1 MERES
6 KKKNP
11 WEHTIVL
18 PQTVYPMRADLA
30 NRENEILAIW
40 KKENL
45 FRRINDKR
53 KAENAPLFLLH
64 DGPPYA
70 NGEFH
75 TGHGLNKVLKDIFN
89 KYNLLRGRRVP
100 YVPGWD
106 CHGLPI
112 ELAAIKKL
120 ANKKDGSDKDPI
132 RIRKACREYAAEY
145 IKIQAEDQTRF
156 GVFWQDPWMD
166 RGPASQGGRKPD
178 ADGVETFD
186 SPYYYATMSPKYEAA
201 ILKAF
206 RDLFLKGL
214 IYKGK
219 KPVYWDAT
227 TASAHAE
234 AEIEYQEHE
243 SDAIFVKFPVKN
255 RLNTYVVIW
264 TTTPWT
270 LPANLGVCFNENID
284 YVTVTTDAGELIL
297 AADLAPGVLK
307 AAGLENKGQ
316 SHIQPDEI
324 QKLEVAHPFIE
335 RASKVLFGDH
345 VTADAGTGI
354 VHTAPGHGQ
363 DDYEVGLKYGLD
375 ILSPVDHRGRYTKEF
390 AEMEGK
396 SVFEANPLI
405 IEKLKGLGLL
415 LAHERFKH
423 QYPHS
428 WRSHKPLIMRATP
441 QWFMKIEPL
450 RELALSEIPKIEWI
464 PEWGESRFTA
474 AVKTRPDWCLSRQ
487 RYWGVPIPAFQCT
500 QCGHVHM
507 DDKTLNHVIEK
518 VEAQG
523 IEVWYEKPAAELLP
537 SGTKCSEC
545 GSTDFEKESD
555 ILDVWFDSGVSWYAV
570 LKDNPDLGYPADVY
584 LEGSDQH
591 RGWFQSSLWP
601 ALALTGRAPYKKVV
615 THGYILDQ
623 QGRAMSKSL
632 GNGMSPRADIIN
644 KFGADVLRL
653 WVASEDYRTD
663 NKIGPEML
671 NHLADAYRKIRNTL
685 RYLLGNTQDGR
696 ALAALGLTPDTMSS
710 SASAAQLDALITQ
723 KLDLWVLAEAAE
735 LVKQVTDAYE
745 KSEFHLV
752 YHRTLQ
758 FCTVT
763 LSNLYLDMVRDSLYC
778 DASPLSPSESLPQ
791 AGGKPKTEGERA
803 AAAARRIS
811 TVCTLQILTETLV
824 TLLAPI
830 LSFTAEETQRV
841 LTPNHSVFEN
851 AWPDLTRFA
860 NAELL
865 KEFENLKMIRAE
877 VNAAIEPLRK
887 AGEVGSDV
895 EVEVEIPQQ
904 AEEGTLLRFLGVSS
918 VKTGASALKVR
929 KSAKPKCPRC
939 WLHRDLTASGLCQRC
954 DAVVAG
960 SN

>member
-1 MERES
+1 MSNE
-6 KKKNP
+6 KKQVDGKETEVNP
-11 WEHTIVL
+11 WQHTIQL

-30 NRENEILAIW
+30 KRENDILALW
-40 KKENL
+40 KKEDL
-45 FRRINDKR
+45 FKSINAKR
-53 KAENAPLFLLH
+53 KAANAPLFLLH

-156 GVFWQDPWMD
+156 GVLWD
-166 RGPASQGGRKPD
+166 
-178 ADGVETFD
+178 D
-186 SPYYYATMSPKYEAA
+186 SDVKTAQNNESSLFYATMSPKYEAS

-214 IYKGK
+214 VYKGK

-243 SDAIFVKFPVKN
+243 SPSIYVKFPVAHTKD
-255 RLNTYVVIW
+255 TFVVIW

-270 LPANLGVCFNENID
+270 LPANLGVSFNEKIE
-284 YVTVTTDAGELIL
+284 YVTVTTEQGKLIL
-297 AADLAPGVLK
+297 AKELAPKVLEI
-307 AAGLENKGQ
+307 AGLKVSAEAAISNA
-316 SHIQPDEI
+316 DI
-324 QKLEVAHPFIE
+324 QKLEIRHPFIDRE
-335 RASKVLFGDH
+335 SKVLFGDH
-345 VTADAGTGI
+345 VTVEAGTGV

-363 DDYEVGLKYGLD
+363 DDYNVGLKYGLD
-375 ILSPVDHRGRYTKEF
+375 VLSPVDHRGRYTKEF

-415 LAHERFKH
+415 LHASTFKH

-441 QWFMKIEPL
+441 QWFLKIDPL
-450 RELALSEIPKIEWI
+450 REKALEEIKKVEWI
-464 PEWGESRFTA
+464 PDWGESRFTA

-487 RYWGVPIPAFQCT
+487 RYWGVPIPSFQCKA
-500 QCGHVHM
+500 CGHVHM
-507 DDKTLNHVIEK
+507 DEAGLNHVIER
-518 VEAQG
+518 VEKSG
-523 IEVWYEKPAAELLP
+523 VEVWYEESAANLLP
-537 SGTKCSEC
+537 QGTKCSEC
-545 GSTDFEKESD
+545 ASSDLEKEND

-570 LKDNPDLGYPADVY
+570 LKQNPELGYPADVY

-601 ALALTGRAPYKKVV
+601 ALALTGKAPFKKVV

-632 GNGMSPRADIIN
+632 GNGMNPRTDIIN
-644 KFGADVLRL
+644 KFGADILRL
-653 WVASEDYRTD
+653 WVSSEDYRTD
-663 NKIGPEML
+663 NKIGPEMINQL
-671 NHLADAYRKIRNTL
+671 GDAYRKIRNTL
-685 RYLLGNTQDGR
+685 RYLLGNTKDGKD
-696 ALAALGLTPDTMSS
+696 AQGLTDE
-710 SASAAQLDALITQ
+710 AITQ
-723 KLDLWVLAEAAE
+723 KLDQWVLAETAE

-745 KSEFHLV
+745 RSEFHLV
-752 YHRTLQ
+752 YHRILQ

-778 DASPLSPSESLPQ
+778 DSLND
-791 AGGKPKTEGERA
+791 PKRL
-803 AAAARRIS
+803 S
-811 TVCTLQILTETLV
+811 TVRTLQILTETLV
-824 TLLAPI
+824 TLIAPV
-830 LSFTAEETQRV
+830 LSFTAEETQRAIY
-841 LTPNHSVFEN
+841 PAQSVFEN
-851 AWPDLTRFA
+851 TWPDLSRFA
-860 NAELL
+860 NPKLL
-865 KEFENLKMIRAE
+865 EEFEALKQIRDA
-877 VNAAIEPLRK
+877 VNIAAEPLRK
-887 AGEVGSDV
+887 AGEVGSNV
-895 EVEVEIPQQ
+895 EVDAEVTQ
-904 AEEGTLLRFLGVSS
+904 AADENTLLRFLGISGL
-918 VKTGASALKVR
+918 KTGASQIQVR
-929 KSAKPKCPRC
+929 KSTKPKCPRC
-939 WLHRDLTASGLCQRC
+939 WLHRDLVGSGLCARC

-960 SN
+960 

>member
-1 MERES
+1 MEKET
-6 KKKNP
+6 KQKNP
-11 WEHTIVL
+11 WEHTIAL
-18 PQTVYPMRADLA
+18 PQTAYPMRADLA
-30 NRENEILAIW
+30 KRENDILALWIKESLF
-40 KKENL
+40 KK
-45 FRRINDKR
+45 INAKR
-53 KAENAPLFLLH
+53 KAANAPLFLLH

-89 KYNLLRGRRVP
+89 KYNLLRGKRVP

-156 GVFWQDPWMD
+156 GVFWD
-166 RGPASQGGRKPD
+166 
-178 ADGVETFD
+178 D
-186 SPYYYATMSPKYEAA
+186 SDVKTATNNESALFYATMSPKYEAS

-206 RDLFLKGL
+206 RDLFLKDL

-243 SDAIFVKFPVKN
+243 SPSVYVKFPVKGEQN
-255 RLNTYVVIW
+255 KYVVIW

-270 LPANLGVCFNENID
+270 LPANLGVSF
-284 YVTVTTDAGELIL
+284 GEKIAYEVVETEQGSLVL
-297 AADLAPGVLK
+297 AVELAPKV
-307 AAGLENKGQ
+307 
-316 SHIQPDEI
+316 
-324 QKLEVAHPFIE
+324 LEVAGLTAKSRKAISIDEIKALNVRHPFIDRE
-335 RASKVLFGDH
+335 SKVLFGDH
-345 VTADAGTGI
+345 VTVEAGTGI

-363 DDYEVGLKYGLD
+363 DDYVVGLKYGLD
-375 ILSPVDHRGRYTKEF
+375 VLSPVDHRGRYTKEY

-405 IEKLKGLGLL
+405 IEKLKDLGLL
-415 LAHERFKH
+415 LQASTFKH

-441 QWFMKIEPL
+441 QWFLKIDPL
-450 RELALSEIPKIEWI
+450 RDLALEEIKKVEWI

-487 RYWGVPIPAFQCT
+487 RYWGVPIPAFQCKD
-500 QCGHVHM
+500 CGHVHL
-507 DDKTLNHVIEK
+507 DEATLNHVIAQ
-518 VEAQG
+518 VEQKG
-523 IEVWYEKPAAELLP
+523 VEVWYEETAANLLP
-537 SGTKCSEC
+537 AGTKCGEC
-545 GSTDFEKESD
+545 GSANLEKESD

-570 LKDNPDLGYPADVY
+570 LNQNPDLSYPADVY

-601 ALALTGRAPYKKVV
+601 ALALTGKAPFKKVV

-644 KFGADVLRL
+644 KFGADILRL
-653 WVASEDYRTD
+653 WVSSEDYRTD
-663 NKIGPEML
+663 NKIGPEMMNQL
-671 NHLADAYRKIRNTL
+671 GDAYRKIRNTL
-685 RYLLGNTQDGR
+685 RYLLGNTADGKQSGQ
-696 ALAALGLTPDTMSS
+696 LSDAA
-710 SASAAQLDALITQ
+710 ITQ
-723 KLDLWVLAEAAE
+723 KLDLWVLAEAND
-735 LVKQVTDAYE
+735 LVQKVTEAYD
-745 KSEFHLV
+745 KSEFHQV
-752 YHRTLQ
+752 YHRVLQ

-778 DASPLSPSESLPQ
+778 DADPRRGSTPLSKRETEDGRTEPSGNRALSE
-791 AGGKPKTEGERA
+791 AEG
-803 AAAARRIS
+803 RRNS
-811 TVCTLQILTETLV
+811 TVQTLQILAETLV

-841 LTPNHSVFEN
+841 YNPNLSVFEN
-851 AWPDLTRFA
+851 TWPDLSRFD
-860 NAELL
+860 NAALL
-865 KEFENLKMIRAE
+865 KEFEELRKIRDE
-877 VNAAIEPLRK
+877 VNTAVEPLRK

-895 EVEVEIPQQ
+895 EVEVELPHEVSDVQ
-904 AEEGTLLRFLGVSS
+904 TLTRFLGLSQVS
-918 VKTGASALKVR
+918 TGSQAIKVR

-939 WLHRDLTASGLCQRC
+939 WLHRDLTASGLCERC
-954 DAVVAG
+954 DAVVVK
-960 SN
+960 

>member
-1 MERES
+1 MDKEN
-6 KKKNP
+6 KKEKNP
-11 WEHTIVL
+11 WEHTIAL
-18 PQTVYPMRADLA
+18 PQTAYPMRADLA
-30 NRENEILAIW
+30 KRENDILALW
-40 KKENL
+40 KKEDL
-45 FRRINDKR
+45 FKSIDAKR
-53 KAENAPLFLLH
+53 KAASAPLFLLH

-89 KYNLLRGRRVP
+89 KYNLLRGKRVP

-156 GVFWQDPWMD
+156 GVFWDDSDPWM
-166 RGPASQGGRKPD
+166 GQSSPSQGGRKANQD
-178 ADGVETFD
+178 ATETVTHESD
-186 SPYYYATMSPKYEAA
+186 KYYATMSPKYEAS

-206 RDLFLKGL
+206 RDLFLKDL

-243 SDAIFVKFPVKN
+243 SPSVYVKFPVEGEKDKF
-255 RLNTYVVIW
+255 VVIW

-270 LPANLGVCFNENID
+270 LPANLGVSF
-284 YVTVTTDAGELIL
+284 GEKIPYEVVETEQGSLVL
-297 AADLAPGVLK
+297 AVELAPKV
-307 AAGLENKGQ
+307 
-316 SHIQPDEI
+316 
-324 QKLEVAHPFIE
+324 LEVAGLTAKSRKAISIDEIKALNVRHPFIDRE
-335 RASKVLFGDH
+335 SKVLFGDH
-345 VTADAGTGI
+345 VTVEAGTGI

-363 DDYEVGLKYGLD
+363 DDYVVGLKYGLD
-375 ILSPVDHRGRYTKEF
+375 VLSPVDHRGRYTKEF

-415 LAHERFKH
+415 LHGSTFKH

-441 QWFMKIEPL
+441 QWFLKIDPL
-450 RELALSEIPKIEWI
+450 RELALEEIKKVEWI

-487 RYWGVPIPAFQCT
+487 RYWGVPIPAFQCKD
-500 QCGHVHM
+500 CGHVHL
-507 DDKTLNHVIEK
+507 DEATLNHVIER
-518 VEAQG
+518 VEKSG
-523 IEVWYEKPAAELLP
+523 VEVWYEETAANLLP
-537 SGTKCSEC
+537 AGTKCGEC
-545 GSTDFEKESD
+545 GSANLEKESD

-570 LKDNPDLGYPADVY
+570 LKQNPDLGYPADVY

-601 ALALTGRAPYKKVV
+601 ALALTGKAPFKKVV

-644 KFGADVLRL
+644 KFGADILRL
-653 WVASEDYRTD
+653 WVSSEDYRTD
-663 NKIGPEML
+663 NKIGPEMMTQL
-671 NHLADAYRKIRNTL
+671 GDAYRKIRNTL
-685 RYLLGNTQDGR
+685 RYLLGNTADGKQS
-696 ALAALGLTPDTMSS
+696 GQLTDG
-710 SASAAQLDALITQ
+710 AITQ
-723 KLDLWVLAEAAE
+723 KLDLWVLAEAND
-735 LVKQVTDAYE
+735 LVLKVTEAYD
-745 KSEFHLV
+745 KSEFHQV
-752 YHRTLQ
+752 YHRVLQ

-778 DASPLSPSESLPQ
+778 DADPRATKPQ
-791 AGGKPKTEGERA
+791 NAEA
-803 AAAARRIS
+803 DARRNS
-811 TVCTLQILTETLV
+811 TVRTLQILAETLV
-824 TLLAPI
+824 TLLAPV

-841 LTPNHSVFEN
+841 YNPNQSVFEN
-851 AWPDLTRFA
+851 AWPDLSRFD
-860 NAELL
+860 NAMLL
-865 KEFENLKMIRAE
+865 KEFEELRKIRDE
-877 VNAAIEPLRK
+877 VNTAVEPLRK

-895 EVEVEIPQQ
+895 EVEVDLPHEVSDVQ
-904 AEEGTLLRFLGVSS
+904 TLTRFLGLSS
-918 VKTGASALKVR
+918 VTTGSATIKVR

-939 WLHRDLTASGLCQRC
+939 WLHRDLTASGLCERC
-954 DAVVAG
+954 DAVVV
-960 SN
+960 S

>member
-1 MERES
+1 MNKAKS
-6 KKKNP
+6 QKNP

-18 PQTVYPMRADLA
+18 PQTVFPMRAELA
-30 NRENEILAIW
+30 RRENDILAIW

-45 FRRINDKR
+45 FRKINEKR
-53 KAENAPLFLLH
+53 KAENAPVFLLH

-75 TGHGLNKVLKDIFN
+75 TGHALNKILKDIFN

-112 ELAAIKKL
+112 ELAVIKKL
-120 ANKKDGSDKDPI
+120 SNKKDGSDKDPI
-132 RIRKACREYAAEY
+132 RIRKACREYASQY
-145 IKIQAEDQTRF
+145 IQVQGEDQTRF
-156 GVFWQDPWMD
+156 GVFWD
-166 RGPASQGGRKPD
+166 
-178 ADGVETFD
+178 D
-186 SPYYYATMSPKYEAA
+186 SDYKTAAHNESSNYYATMSPKYEAA
-201 ILKAF
+201 ILRAF
-206 RDLFLKGL
+206 RDLYLKGF

-243 SDAIFVKFPVKN
+243 SDAIYVKFPIRN
-255 RLNTYVVIW
+255 RPNAYVVIW

-270 LPANLGVCFNENID
+270 LPANLGVCFSEKIN
-284 YVTVTTDAGELIL
+284 YVAVTTDMGELIL
-297 AADLAPGVLK
+297 AADLVHSVLK
-307 AAGLENKGQ
+307 AAGLENRGQ
-316 SHIQPDEI
+316 SHMRIEEI
-324 QKLEVAHPFIE
+324 QKLEVRHPFLDRE
-335 RASKVLFGDH
+335 SRVLFGDH

-363 DDYEVGLKYGLD
+363 DDYNVGLKYGLE
-375 ILSPVDHRGRYTKEF
+375 ILSPVDHRGRYTQEF

-396 SVFEANPLI
+396 TVFEANPLI
-405 IEKLKGLGLL
+405 IEKLKRAGLL

-450 RELALSEIPKIEWI
+450 RELALNEIPKIEWV
-464 PEWGESRFTA
+464 PEWGESRFSA
-474 AVKTRPDWCLSRQ
+474 AIKSRPDWCLSRQ
-487 RYWGVPIPAFQCT
+487 RYWGVPIPAFQCKN
-500 QCGHVHM
+500 CGQVLM
-507 DDKTLNHVIEK
+507 NEKTLNHVIQM
-518 VEAQG
+518 VEVQG
-523 IEVWYEKPAAELLP
+523 IEVWYEKPAGELLP
-537 SGTKCSEC
+537 SGTKCTEC

-570 LKDNPDLGYPADVY
+570 LKDNPELGYPADVY

-615 THGYILDQ
+615 THGYILDE

-632 GNGMSPRADIIN
+632 GNGMNPRADIID

-663 NKIGPEML
+663 NKIGPEVL

-685 RYLLGNTQDGR
+685 RYLLGNIQDGR
-696 ALAALGLTPDTMSS
+696 TQGALRNEG
-710 SASAAQLDALITQ
+710 ITQ

-745 KSEFHLV
+745 KAEFHVV
-752 YHRTLQ
+752 YHRILH

-763 LSNLYLDMVRDSLYC
+763 LSNLYLDMVRDTLYC
-778 DASPLSPSESLPQ
+778 DATPLSLSAADPRR
-791 AGGKPKTEGERA
+791 GKVPAAEGERA
-803 AAAARRIS
+803 VAAARRNS
-811 TVCTLQILTETLV
+811 TLRTLEILTDTLL

-830 LSFTAEETQRV
+830 LSFTAEEAQRV
-841 LTPNHSVFEN
+841 LTPEHSVFEN
-851 AWPDLTRFA
+851 SWPDLACFA

-865 KEFENLKMIRAE
+865 QEFEVLKKIRAE

-887 AGEVGSDV
+887 AGEVGSDA
-895 EVEVEIPQQ
+895 EVEVEICEQ
-904 AEEGTLLRFLGVSS
+904 ADEGTLLRFLGVSS
-918 VKTGASALKVR
+918 VKTGARELKVR
-929 KSAKPKCPRC
+929 KSTKPKCPRC

-954 DAVVAG
+954 DAVVEG
-960 SN
+960 L

>member
-1 MERES
+1 ME
-6 KKKNP
+6 KDKQQKNP
-11 WEHTIVL
+11 WEHTIAL

-30 NRENEILAIW
+30 KRENDILAIW
-40 KKENL
+40 KKESL
-45 FRRINDKR
+45 FQKINAKR
-53 KAENAPLFLLH
+53 KVENAPLFLLH

-89 KYNLLRGRRVP
+89 KYNLLRGKRVP

-145 IKIQAEDQTRF
+145 IKIQGEDQTRF
-156 GVFWQDPWMD
+156 GIFWD
-166 RGPASQGGRKPD
+166 
-178 ADGVETFD
+178 D
-186 SPYYYATMSPKYEAA
+186 SDHKTAANNESKNYYATMSPKYEAA

-206 RDLFLKGL
+206 RDLFLKDL

-255 RLNTYVVIW
+255 RPNAFVVIW

-270 LPANLGVCFNENID
+270 LPANLGVCFSESIR
-284 YVTVTTDAGELIL
+284 YVAVKTDAGELIV
-297 AADLAPGVLK
+297 AADLVEAVLK
-307 AAGLENKGQ
+307 AAGLTNKGQ
-316 SHIQPDEI
+316 SDIGQDEI
-324 QKLEVAHPFIE
+324 HKLEVAHPFIA

-363 DDYEVGLKYGLD
+363 DDYNVGLKYGLE
-375 ILSPVDHRGRYTKEF
+375 ILSPVDHRGRYTKEY

-405 IEKLKGLGLL
+405 IEKLKESGLL

-450 RELALSEIPKIEWI
+450 RELALSEIPKIDWI

-487 RYWGVPIPAFQCT
+487 RFWGVPIPAFQCK

-507 DDKTLNHVIEK
+507 DDQTLNHVIEK

-537 SGTKCSEC
+537 AGTRCTEC

-570 LKDNPDLGYPADVY
+570 LKDNPELAYPADVY

-644 KFGADVLRL
+644 KFGADILRL
-653 WVASEDYRTD
+653 WVSSEDYRTD
-663 NKIGPEML
+663 NKIGPEMI
-671 NHLADAYRKIRNTL
+671 NHLGDAYRKIRNTL
-685 RYLLGNTQDGR
+685 RYLLGNTQDGQSTQ
-696 ALAALGLTPDTMSS
+696 GLTD
-710 SASAAQLDALITQ
+710 AAITQ
-723 KLDLWVLAEAAE
+723 KLDKWVLAEAAE
-735 LVKQVTDAYE
+735 LVKLVTDAYD

-778 DASPLSPSESLPQ
+778 DRLDAP
-791 AGGKPKTEGERA
+791 ERQ
-803 AAAARRIS
+803 S
-811 TVCTLQILTETLV
+811 TLRTLQILTETLV
-824 TLLAPI
+824 TLLAPV

-860 NAELL
+860 NADLI
-865 KEFENLKMIRAE
+865 KEFEQLKQVRAE
-877 VNAAIEPLRK
+877 VNTAIEPMRK

-918 VKTGASALKVR
+918 VKTGAGALKVR
-929 KSAKPKCPRC
+929 KSARPKCPRC
-939 WLHRDLTASGLCQRC
+939 WLHRDLKASGLCERC
-954 DAVVAG
+954 DAVVKP
-960 SN
+960 

>member
-1 MERES
+1 MSNEATDKKS
-6 KKKNP
+6 KETQVNP
-11 WEHTIVL
+11 WQHTIQL

-30 NRENEILAIW
+30 KRENDILALW
-40 KKENL
+40 KKESL
-45 FRRINDKR
+45 FKSINAKR
-53 KAENAPLFLLH
+53 KAANAPLFLLH

-89 KYNLLRGRRVP
+89 KYNLLRGKRVP

-132 RIRKACREYAAEY
+132 RIRKACREYAAQY
-145 IKIQAEDQTRF
+145 IQIQGDDQTRF
-156 GVFWQDPWMD
+156 GVFWD
-166 RGPASQGGRKPD
+166 
-178 ADGVETFD
+178 D
-186 SPYYYATMSPKYEAA
+186 SDVKTAPNNESSLFYATMSPKYEAA
-201 ILKAF
+201 ILKVF
-206 RDLFLKGL
+206 RDLFLKDL

-243 SDAIFVKFPVKN
+243 SPSIYVKFKVAN
-255 RLNTYVVIW
+255 AENTFVVIW

-270 LPANLGVCFNENID
+270 LPANLGVSFNERIE
-284 YVTVTTDAGELIL
+284 YVIVTTEQGKLIL
-297 AADLAPGVLK
+297 AKELAAKVLEG
-307 AAGLENKGQ
+307 AGLTASAETPI
-316 SHIQPDEI
+316 SVAEI
-324 QKLEVAHPFIE
+324 QKLAVRHPFIDRE
-335 RASKVLFGDH
+335 SKVLFGDH
-345 VTADAGTGI
+345 VTVEAGTGV

-363 DDYEVGLKYGLD
+363 DDYNVGLKYGLD
-375 ILSPVDHRGRYTKEF
+375 VLSPVDHRGRYTKEF

-405 IEKLKGLGLL
+405 IEKLKGLGVLL
-415 LAHERFKH
+415 HASTFKH

-441 QWFMKIEPL
+441 QWFLKIDPL
-450 RELALSEIPKIEWI
+450 REKALEEIKKVEWI

-487 RYWGVPIPAFQCT
+487 RYWGVPIPAFQCKD
-500 QCGHVHM
+500 CGHVHM
-507 DDKTLNHVIEK
+507 DEATLNHVIARVEK
-518 VEAQG
+518 SGV
-523 IEVWYEKPAAELLP
+523 EVWYEESAANLLP
-537 SGTKCSEC
+537 AGTVCSEC
-545 GSTDFEKESD
+545 KSTNLEKESD

-570 LKDNPDLGYPADVY
+570 LKENPDLGYPADVY

-601 ALALTGRAPYKKVV
+601 ALALTGQAPFRKVV

-632 GNGMSPRADIIN
+632 GNGMNPRTDIIN
-644 KFGADVLRL
+644 KFGADILRL
-653 WVASEDYRTD
+653 WVSSEDYRTD

-671 NHLADAYRKIRNTL
+671 GQLGDAYRKIRNTL

-696 ALAALGLTPDTMSS
+696 ASAALGD
-710 SASAAQLDALITQ
+710 QDITQ
-723 KLDLWVLAEAAE
+723 KLDLWVLAEADQ
-735 LVKQVTDAYE
+735 LVKLVTEAYD

-778 DASPLSPSESLPQ
+778 DALTD
-791 AGGKPKTEGERA
+791 PKRK
-803 AAAARRIS
+803 S
-811 TVCTLQILTETLV
+811 TLRTLQILVETLV
-824 TLLAPI
+824 TILAPV
-830 LSFTAEETQRV
+830 LSFTAEETQRAF
-841 LTPNHSVFEN
+841 NAKQSVFEN
-851 AWPDLTRFA
+851 TWPDLTRFA
-860 NAELL
+860 NAKLIE
-865 KEFENLKMIRAE
+865 EFEALKKIRDE
-877 VNAAIEPLRK
+877 VNTAAEPMRK
-887 AGEVGSDV
+887 AGEVGSNA
-895 EVEVEIPQQ
+895 EVEVELQQ
-904 AEEGTLLRFLGVSS
+904 AVEEGTALRFLGVSDL
-918 VKTGASALKVR
+918 KTGAAGLKVN

-939 WLHRDLTASGLCQRC
+939 WLHRDLTGKGLCERC
-954 DAVVAG
+954 SAVVG
-960 SN
+960 

>member
-1 MERES
+1 ME
-6 KKKNP
+6 KDKQQKNP
-11 WEHTIVL
+11 WEHTIAL

-30 NRENEILAIW
+30 KRENDILAIW

-45 FRRINDKR
+45 FQKINAKRR
-53 KAENAPLFLLH
+53 AENAPLFLLH

-132 RIRKACREYAAEY
+132 RIRKACRDYAAEY
-145 IKIQAEDQTRF
+145 IRIQGEDQTRF
-156 GVFWQDPWMD
+156 GIFWD
-166 RGPASQGGRKPD
+166 
-178 ADGVETFD
+178 D
-186 SPYYYATMSPKYEAA
+186 SDYKTAANHESKNYYATMSPKYEAA

-206 RDLFLKGL
+206 RDLYLKDL
-214 IYKGK
+214 IYKGQ

-255 RLNTYVVIW
+255 RPNAFVVIW

-270 LPANLGVCFNENID
+270 LPANLGVCFSESIR
-284 YVTVTTDAGELIL
+284 YVAVKTEAGELIL
-297 AADLAPGVLK
+297 ASDLVESVLK

-316 SHIQPDEI
+316 SDIGQDEI
-324 QKLEVAHPFIE
+324 QKLEVAHPFIA

-363 DDYEVGLKYGLD
+363 DDYNVGLKYGLE
-375 ILSPVDHRGRYTKEF
+375 ILSPVDHRGRYTKEY

-405 IEKLKGLGLL
+405 IEKLQASGLL

-450 RELALSEIPKIEWI
+450 RELALSEIRKVEWI

-487 RYWGVPIPAFQCT
+487 RYWGVPIPAFQCK
-500 QCGHVHM
+500 QCGQVHM
-507 DDKTLNHVIEK
+507 DERTLNYVIEK

-537 SGTKCSEC
+537 SGTSCTEC

-601 ALALTGRAPYKKVV
+601 ALALTGKAPFKKVV

-644 KFGADVLRL
+644 KFGADILRL
-653 WVASEDYRTD
+653 WVSSEDYRTD
-663 NKIGPEML
+663 NKIGPEMIS
-671 NHLADAYRKIRNTL
+671 HLGDAYRKIRNTL
-685 RYLLGNTQDGR
+685 RYLLGNMQDGK
-696 ALAALGLTPDTMSS
+696 ALGALGLAPDSHLS
-710 SASAAQLDALITQ
+710 LASASALDKFITQ
-723 KLDLWVLAEAAE
+723 KLDKWVLAEAAE
-735 LVKQVTDAYE
+735 LVKQVTDAYD

-752 YHRTLQ
+752 YHRILQ

-778 DASPLSPSESLPQ
+778 DANPLSPTASGASP
-791 AGGKPKTEGERA
+791 ASGKGREGELA
-803 AAAARRIS
+803 AATERRNS
-811 TVCTLQILTETLV
+811 TLCTLQILTETLV

-851 AWPDLTRFA
+851 PWPDLTRFA
-860 NAELL
+860 NAELIR
-865 KEFENLKMIRAE
+865 EFEQLKQIRAE
-877 VNAAIEPLRK
+877 VNTAIEPMRK
-887 AGEVGSDV
+887 AGEVGSDT

-904 AEEGTLLRFLGVSS
+904 ADEGTLLRFLGVSS
-918 VKTGASALKVR
+918 VRTGAAGLVVR

-939 WLHRDLTASGLCQRC
+939 WLHRDLTPGGLCERC
-954 DAVVAG
+954 DAVVAK

>member
-1 MERES
+1 MEKEN
-6 KKKNP
+6 KKEKNP
-11 WEHTIVL
+11 WEHTIAL

-30 NRENEILAIW
+30 KRENGILALW

-45 FRRINDKR
+45 FQKINATR

-145 IKIQAEDQTRF
+145 IRIQAEDQTRF
-156 GVFWQDPWMD
+156 GVFWD
-166 RGPASQGGRKPD
+166 
-178 ADGVETFD
+178 D
-186 SPYYYATMSPKYEAA
+186 SDVKTAPSNESSLFYATMSPKYEAS

-206 RDLFLKGL
+206 RDLFLKDL

-243 SDAIFVKFPVKN
+243 SPSVYVKFPIEGQKD
-255 RLNTYVVIW
+255 TYVVIW

-270 LPANLGVCFNENID
+270 LPANLAVCFGEKIE
-284 YVTVTTDAGELIL
+284 YVAVTTEQGKLLL
-297 AADLAPGVLK
+297 AKELAPKVLEV
-307 AAGLENKGQ
+307 AGLKVSAETPV
-316 SHIQPDEI
+316 SIAEI
-324 QKLEVAHPFIE
+324 QKLKVRHPFIDRE
-335 RASKVLFGDH
+335 SKVVFGDH
-345 VTADAGTGI
+345 VTVEAGTGI

-363 DDYEVGLKYGLD
+363 DDYNVGLKYGLEV
-375 ILSPVDHRGRYTKEF
+375 LSPVDHRGRYTKEF

-396 SVFEANPLI
+396 SVFDANPLI
-405 IEKLKGLGLL
+405 IEKMKADGSLL
-415 LAHERFKH
+415 HASTFKH

-441 QWFMKIEPL
+441 QWFLKIDPL
-450 RELALSEIPKIEWI
+450 RDLALEEIKKVEWI

-487 RYWGVPIPAFQCT
+487 RYWGVPIPAFQCKD
-500 QCGHVHM
+500 CGHVHL
-507 DDKTLNHVIEK
+507 DEASLNHVIAQVEK
-518 VEAQG
+518 KGV
-523 IEVWYEKPAAELLP
+523 EVWYEETAASLLP
-537 SGTKCSEC
+537 SGTKCAEC
-545 GSTDFEKESD
+545 GSQNFEKESD

-570 LKDNPDLGYPADVY
+570 LKQNPDLGYPADVY

-601 ALALTGRAPYKKVV
+601 ALALTGKAPFKKVV

-644 KFGADVLRL
+644 KFGADILRL
-653 WVASEDYRTD
+653 WVSSEDYRTD
-663 NKIGPEML
+663 NKIGPEMMNQL
-671 NHLADAYRKIRNTL
+671 GDAYRKIRNTL
-685 RYLLGNTQDGR
+685 RYLLGNTADGKQ
-696 ALAALGLTPDTMSS
+696 AAALTD
-710 SASAAQLDALITQ
+710 AAITQ

-735 LVKQVTDAYE
+735 LTKKVTEAYD
-745 KSEFHLV
+745 KSEFHQV
-752 YHRTLQ
+752 YHRVLQ

-778 DASPLSPSESLPQ
+778 DADPRRPHPQPLPTSGEGSL
-791 AGGKPKTEGERA
+791 A
-803 AAAARRIS
+803 AATERRNS
-811 TVCTLQILTETLV
+811 TVRTLQILAETLV

-841 LTPNHSVFEN
+841 YNPNQSVFEN
-851 AWPDLTRFA
+851 AWPDLSRFD
-860 NAELL
+860 NATLL
-865 KEFENLKMIRAE
+865 KEFEELRKIRDE
-877 VNAAIEPLRK
+877 VNTAVEPLRK
-887 AGEVGSDV
+887 AGDVGSDV
-895 EVEVEIPQQ
+895 EVEVELPHEVSDVQ
-904 AEEGTLLRFLGVSS
+904 TLNRFLGLSS
-918 VKTGASALKVR
+918 VTTGSPVIKVR

-939 WLHRDLTASGLCQRC
+939 WLHRDLKASGLCERC
-954 DAVVAG
+954 DAVVVK
-960 SN
+960 